1 MNEQMNVGL
10 KTIAY
15 EMDLSVTA
23 VSKALRDCPDI
34 SESTKEAVRK
44 KAQELGY
51 VPNFISQ
58 SLRYGKTNT
67 IAIIFDKLNSG
78 YFSIMAD
85 FIAKKLYENNFN
97 VLILPCPS
105 LVFDEKIF
113 QSCIAQRV
121 SGIITF
127 LEPTEGA
134 AQKIGLSKI
143 PVAMVGRKVGWEGV
157 DTFYTDDEDGGRQA
171 VDYLLKKGCKNLLYI
186 GYEIERVECA
196 KRRREGFAEE
206 AKRRGVKCFYL
217 EDESPKEDFV
227 EYLRQNE
234 INGIFAFNDGVAIK
248 YREFI
253 KSADREFSKQI
264 KFIGYDGIQD
274 YLPFAIKIPSISFDY
289 KAIAHDV
296 CDLLM
301 RKIKTGS
308 NSERIAKC
316 YPVHVS
322 GK

>member
-1 MNEQMNVGL
+1 M
-10 KTIAY
+10 
-15 EMDLSVTA
+15 
-23 VSKALRDCPDI
+23 
-34 SESTKEAVRK
+34 
-44 KAQELGY
+44 
-51 VPNFISQ
+51 
-58 SLRYGKTNT
+58 
-67 IAIIFDKLNSG
+67 
-78 YFSIMAD
+78 
-85 FIAKKLYENNFN
+85 
-97 VLILPCPS
+97 
-105 LVFDEKIF
+105 
-113 QSCIAQRV
+113 
-121 SGIITF
+121 
-127 LEPTEGA
+127 
-134 AQKIGLSKI
+134 LSKI

-217 EDESPKEDFV
+217 V
-227 EYLRQNE
+227 RQNE

-253 KSADREFSKQI
+253 KSADREFAKQI

-274 YLPFAIKIPSISFDY
+274 YLSFAIKIPSISFDY